1 MKSSRVPGPRGIP
14 LIGNL
19 VDFASDPLS
28 FLRGLTNTY
37 GDVASFRLPMGR
49 VVLFNNPGAV
59 RRILTDVS
67 AFPRSGAYR
76 ALATVLGRGLL
87 TTDGEFHARERR
99 ALISLF
105 TRKESLRYAD
115 HAVRAGQRVCER
127 LKHGSKVDVLAE
139 MRHAAL
145 EAMFHSLFGVEI
157 GHQGPQIFDAI
168 DELEAT
174 FDNQLFL
181 AAPYLFEYVPFGR
194 AKRFRASRYVLRNLI
209 AKLISED
216 EATSSTSERM
226 LSRMRQFG
234 EADQRLSCDV
244 ELLIDHV
251 LTLLLAGHD
260 TTANTLAWAW
270 HLIAENPRIEALLH
284 HEWASQLNKRPPTI
298 ADLDALPVT
307 EMVIRETLRLY
318 PQAWL
323 QGRRS
328 AAEFEWNGRSFP
340 AGTEVAVSAFV
351 TQRDQRFFDR
361 PDVFD
366 PLRWSESHSQNQP
379 DFTYFPFG
387 GGAHRCIGEYL
398 AKTEAVLLLATIGQD
413 WRFTSPSSM
422 PVQMRP
428 SVTLK
433 PAAGLNMIAFM
444 RNESN
449 GSARS
454 PSARSVAGLNRLSI

>member
-1 MKSSRVPGPRGIP
+1 MKSSRVPGPRGFP

-28 FLRGLTNTY
+28 FLCGLANTY

-49 VVLFNNPGAV
+49 VVLFNDPPAV

-105 TRKESLRYAD
+105 SRRESLRYAD

-127 LKHGSKVDVLAE
+127 LKHGHEVDVLDE

-145 EAMFHSLFGVEI
+145 EVMFNSLFGVEI
-157 GHQGPQIFDAI
+157 GHQGRQIFDAI
-168 DELEAT
+168 DELELT

-181 AAPYLFEYVPFGR
+181 AAPYLFEYAPFGR
-194 AKRFRASRYVLRNLI
+194 AKRFRASRDMLRSLI
-209 AKLISED
+209 ARLISEN
-216 EATSSTSERM
+216 ERTSSTSEQM
-226 LSRMRQFG
+226 LPRMRQISEDG
-234 EADQRLSCDV
+234 QKLSGDV
-244 ELLIDHV
+244 ELLIDQV

-270 HLIAENPRIEALLH
+270 HLIAESPGIEALLH
-284 HEWASQLNKRPPTI
+284 HEWAARLNKRPPTI

-328 AAEFEWNGRSFP
+328 VAEFEWNGRSFP

-366 PLRWSESHSQNQP
+366 PLRWSEGHGQNQP

-398 AKTEAVLLLATIGQD
+398 AKTEAVLLLATIGQG
-413 WRFTSPSSM
+413 WRFMSASSTA
-422 PVQMRP
+422 VQMRP
-428 SVTLK
+428 AVTLK
-433 PAAGLNMIAFM
+433 PAAGLKMIAST
-444 RNESN
+444 RDE
-449 GSARS
+449 ADDLTRS
-454 PSARSVAGLNRLSI
+454 PSARSAAATDPLSF